1 MFEFND
7 KENNITQKFVFNLR
21 YYVGAS
27 GFSKDGLYEF
37 SANGTKS
44 FPFGK
49 INLKRIQ
56 RRQNN

>member
-56 RRQNN
+56 RR